1 MAKIFIYPTTSLIL
15 SDLVARYGHT
25 PLSSATAVRERV
37 QTAGIES
44 VPLQITP
51 EEPKKGL
58 RWAAVEVPS
67 GVRGRM
73 ALYGPMIEA
82 CDAAIVIED
91 ADFAFG
97 CMGCART
104 NELVKYLI
112 REKNVPRLDLDY
124 PKNEDEGTRFVA
136 AIRRPR
142 YGSHRSPAARSTA
155 GSSRRLTR
163 RHGRSM
169 ARYSSPTLH

>member
-1 MAKIFIYPTTSLIL
+1 MAKIFIYPATSLIL

-25 PLSSATAVRERV
+25 PLSSATAIRERI

-58 RWAAVEVPS
+58 KWAAVEVPS

-82 CDAAIVIED
+82 CDAAIVISE
-91 ADFAFG
+91 ADLAFG

-104 NELVKYLI
+104 NELIKYLI
-112 REKNVPRLDLDY
+112 REKKVPRLDLNY
-124 PKNEDEGTRFVA
+124 PKSEEEGVRFVA
-136 AIRRPR
+136 AIKRF
-142 YGSHRSPAARSTA
+142 
-155 GSSRRLTR
+155 LTDQG
-163 RHGRSM
+163 GRK
-169 ARYSSPTLH
+169 

>member
-1 MAKIFIYPTTSLIL
+1 MAKVFIYPATSLIL

-25 PLSSATAVRERV
+25 PLSSATAIRERI

-44 VPLQITP
+44 VPLQISP

-82 CDAAIVIED
+82 CDAAIVIDD
-91 ADFAFG
+91 ADLAFG

-112 REKNVPRLDLDY
+112 REKNVPRLDLMY
-124 PKNEDEGTRFVA
+124 PKSEEEGVRFVA
-136 AIRRPR
+136 AIRRFLD
-142 YGSHRSPAARSTA
+142 GL
-155 GSSRRLTR
+155 GGNL
-163 RHGRSM
+163 
-169 ARYSSPTLH
+169 

>member
-1 MAKIFIYPTTSLIL
+1 MAKIFIYPATSLIL

-25 PLSSATAVRERV
+25 PLSSATAIRERI

-82 CDAAIVIED
+82 CDAAIVINE
-91 ADFAFG
+91 ADLAFG

-104 NELVKYLI
+104 NELIKYLI
-112 REKNVPRLDLDY
+112 REKKVPRLDLNY
-124 PKNEDEGTRFVA
+124 PKSEEEGVRFVA
-136 AIRRPR
+136 AIRRF
-142 YGSHRSPAARSTA
+142 
-155 GSSRRLTR
+155 LTEQ
-163 RHGRSM
+163 GGGK
-169 ARYSSPTLH
+169 

>member
-1 MAKIFIYPTTSLIL
+1 MAKIFIYPATSLIL

-25 PLSSATAVRERV
+25 PLSSAIAVRERV

-82 CDAAIVIED
+82 CDAAIVIND
-91 ADFAFG
+91 ADLAFG

-104 NELVKYLI
+104 NELIKYLI
-112 REKNVPRLDLDY
+112 REKNVPRLDLNY
-124 PKNEDEGTRFVA
+124 PKNEEEGVRFVA
-136 AIRRPR
+136 AIKRFLAET
-142 YGSHRSPAARSTA
+142 G
-155 GSSRRLTR
+155 G
-163 RHGRSM
+163 GK
-169 ARYSSPTLH
+169 